1 MFTELANVYEG
12 ESIMRFIFTKKNILS
27 TSLFLLVDILIVGG
41 IYTLCMM
48 ASFRNIIT
56 LTQLQILSIILTG
69 VAFVLFVEITF
80 VFSGVYTIIVGN
92 FGIMESVKI
101 MTIAFIDVFIF
112 YFFIYFLPDIY
123 VPHIKPELYF
133 FSVLAIVFL
142 IPAMRYVKRVA
153 KFTIATL
160 QKKGK
165 TVRTIVIGAGAAAK
179 IVIDESRNNPRSRN
193 NIVAVIDDDRNKIG
207 GTIANVP
214 VKGPIKRIGEV
225 IDSLQV
231 EEVIIAIANISKE
244 RLTEIIKSLD
254 AFNVRVK
261 RLPILSEMEGARS
274 IRIFNVDMNELLGRN
289 PVELNNSE
297 LAKMFAGSTVL
308 VTGAGGSI
316 GSELVNQIY
325 DAQPQ
330 KLVLF
335 DIYENGIYDLQQKLM
350 MRMRKSPS
358 KTKIEVLIGSTYNE
372 KRLEQIFRKYHPD
385 YVYHA
390 AAYKHVPLM
399 EDSPQEAIRTNVV
412 GTYNVANMS
421 FKFGTKKMILVS
433 TDKAVRPTNVMGAT
447 KRFAEMIIQHFSVMS
462 HTTKY
467 AAVRF
472 GNVLGSSGSVVPLF
486 AKQIQDGGPLTVTDP
501 RITRFFMTI
510 FEAVSLILQCSIYAD
525 KGEIFILDMGEP
537 MKILS
542 LAEKMIRQAG
552 FIPYKE
558 IDIKFTG
565 LRLGEKLYEEI
576 LIDVTKHKKTEN
588 SKIYIEDRIC
598 DFPIDDYLKDIVSVF
613 DTEENEAIRS
623 KLASIVLTYN
633 STCVNKDG
641 KNEED

>member
-1 MFTELANVYEG
+1 
-12 ESIMRFIFTKKNILS
+12 MRFIFTKKNILS

-48 ASFRNIIT
+48 ASFRNIII

-193 NIVAVIDDDRNKIG
+193 DIVAVIDDDRNKIG

-231 EEVIIAIANISKE
+231 EEVIIAIANISRE

-274 IRIFNVDMNELLGRN
+274 IKIFNVDMNELLGRN
-289 PVELNNSE
+289 PVELNNNE

-421 FKFGTKKMILVS
+421 FKFEAKKMILVS

-447 KRFAEMIIQHFSVMS
+447 KRFAEMIIQHFSIMS

-576 LIDVTKHKKTEN
+576 LIDVNKHKKTEN

-598 DFPIDDYLKDIVSVF
+598 DFSIDDYLKDIVSVF
-613 DTEENEAIRS
+613 DMEENEAIRS

-633 STCVNKDG
+633 STCATKDG

>member
-1 MFTELANVYEG
+1 
-12 ESIMRFIFTKKNILS
+12 MRFIFTKKNILS

-48 ASFRNIIT
+48 ASFRNIII

-193 NIVAVIDDDRNKIG
+193 DIVAVIDDDRNKIG

-231 EEVIIAIANISKE
+231 EEVIIAIANISRE

-274 IRIFNVDMNELLGRN
+274 IKIFNVDMNELLGRN
-289 PVELNNSE
+289 PVELNNNE

-316 GSELVNQIY
+316 GSELANQIY

-421 FKFGTKKMILVS
+421 FKFEAKKMILVS

-447 KRFAEMIIQHFSVMS
+447 KRFAEMIIQHFSIMS

-576 LIDVTKHKKTEN
+576 LIDVNKHKKTEN

-598 DFPIDDYLKDIVSVF
+598 DFSIDDYLKDIVSVF
-613 DTEENEAIRS
+613 DMEENEAIRS

-633 STCVNKDG
+633 STCVTKDG

>member
-1 MFTELANVYEG
+1 
-12 ESIMRFIFTKKNILS
+12 MRFIFTKKNILS

-41 IYTLCMM
+41 VYALCMM
-48 ASFRNIIT
+48 ASFRNIID
-56 LTQLQILSIILTG
+56 LSQLQVLSIILTG
-69 VAFVLFVEITF
+69 VAFVFFVEITF
-80 VFSGVYTIIVGN
+80 VFSGVYAIIVSN

-101 MTIAFIDVFIF
+101 MAIAFIDVFVF

-133 FSVLAIVFL
+133 FSVLAIIFL

-193 NIVAVIDDDRNKIG
+193 DIVAVIDDDRNKIG
-207 GTIANVP
+207 GTLANVP

-225 IDSLQV
+225 IDSLRV

-244 RLTEIIKSLD
+244 RLTEIIKALD
-254 AFNVRVK
+254 AFTVRVR

-274 IRIFNVDMNELLGRN
+274 IKIFNVDMNELLGRD
-289 PVELNNSE
+289 PVELNNNE
-297 LAKMFAGSTVL
+297 LTKMFSGATVL

-325 DAQPQ
+325 DAKPQ
-330 KLVLF
+330 KLVLL

-350 MRMRKSPS
+350 MRMRKNPS
-358 KTKIEVLIGSTYNE
+358 KTQIEVLIGSTYNE
-372 KRLEQIFRKYHPD
+372 KRLEQIFKKYRPD

-399 EDSPQEAIRTNVV
+399 EDSPQEAIRTNVL

-421 FKFGTKKMILVS
+421 LKFATKKMILVS

-447 KRFAEMIIQHFSVMS
+447 KRFAEMIIQHFSIMS

-486 AKQIQDGGPLTVTDP
+486 AKQIQDGGPLTVTDS

-576 LIDVTKHKKTEN
+576 LIDVSKHKKTEN

-598 DFPIDDYLKDIVSVF
+598 DFSIDDYLKDIVTVF
-613 DTEENEAIRS
+613 DMEENEAIRD

-633 STCVNKDG
+633 SSCVTKDG
-641 KNEED
+641 KNEQD

>member
-1 MFTELANVYEG
+1 
-12 ESIMRFIFTKKNILS
+12 MRFIFTKKNILS